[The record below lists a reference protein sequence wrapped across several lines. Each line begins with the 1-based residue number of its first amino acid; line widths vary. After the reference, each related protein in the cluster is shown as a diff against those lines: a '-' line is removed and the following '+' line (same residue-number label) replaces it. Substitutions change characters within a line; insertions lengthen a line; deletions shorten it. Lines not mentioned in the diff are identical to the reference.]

1 MIDPIT
7 AFAAAQGAVKGIK
20 AAIKLGK
27 DVGEIGGQ
35 LQSFF
40 ENKDIVTKAADKEK
54 KAAKKKNIEQQA
66 LANVMKA
73 RQLREAEAQLK
84 ETLYWSGNA
93 DLYHEILNER
103 AKLTRER
110 KLAEARAIAKR
121 KLLIDRIDTGI
132 GIMFILGV
140 GFGSVWY
147 IGDKIYEMGA
157 AAGRW

>member
-54 KAAKKKNIEQQA
+54 KAAKKKNI
-66 LANVMKA
+66 
-73 RQLREAEAQLK
+73 
-84 ETLYWSGNA
+84 
-93 DLYHEILNER
+93 
-103 AKLTRER
+103 
-110 KLAEARAIAKR
+110 
-121 KLLIDRIDTGI
+121 
-132 GIMFILGV
+132 
-140 GFGSVWY
+140 
-147 IGDKIYEMGA
+147 
-157 AAGRW
+157 